1 MLCTLDSGTTVT
13 TTFGFTALTILG
25 GSAKAIRTTTPGLG
39 IAIHYNGKIVSP
51 SDSFTETFTAG
62 VTNIDLEFEAVRDPT
77 MPIKDIATGGFTAS
91 AIMVMT
97 EN

>member
-1 MLCTLDSGTTVT
+1 MSKTVLVLCTLDSGTTVT

-51 SDSFTETFTAG
+51 SDSFTETFISGLPISTLSSRQC
-62 VTNIDLEFEAVRDPT
+62 VTQRCPLRISPPEALPPVQ
-77 MPIKDIATGGFTAS
+77 
-91 AIMVMT
+91 
-97 EN
+97 